1 MTIRLKCLA
10 PRPMASMRLIC
21 IPFAG
26 AGAAVF
32 RGWADLLPTHVEP
45 FAAQLPGREDRLS
58 EAAPTRWQPV
68 LDGLVAQLSRLP
80 PQRTAIFGHSLG
92 AVIAFELARR
102 LQGGGIA
109 PLEHLFVS
117 ARPWPGRP
125 QEPVAPLGLEDDAA
139 MLAMMQ
145 RRFGTLPASLSHPDI
160 RDVVLPALRADL
172 HLLDDHRYRPAPP
185 LPCGLTVFAGLHDP
199 GTEPATLSDWQS
211 ETSGTFAIETF
222 DGGHFFIEDMRHE
235 VTAAIASRL
244 PAPPRW

>member
-10 PRPMASMRLIC
+10 PRPMASTRLIC
-21 IPFAG
+21 VPFAG

-32 RGWADLLPTHVEP
+32 RGWADLLPAHVEL
-45 FAAQLPGREDRLS
+45 FAVQLPGREDRLS
-58 EAAPTRWQPV
+58 EAAPTRWRPA
-68 LDGLVAQLSRLP
+68 LDGLLAQVSRLP

-92 AVIAFELARR
+92 AVIGFELARQ
-102 LQGGGIA
+102 LQQCGSA

-125 QEPVAPLGLEDDAA
+125 QEPVAGFCTQDDAT

-145 RRFGTLPASLSHPDI
+145 DRFGALPASLSHPDI

-172 HLLDDHRYRPAPP
+172 QLLDDHRYRAAPP
-185 LPCGLTVFAGLHDP
+185 LPCGLTVFAGLRDP
-199 GTEPATLSDWQS
+199 GTDPATLSDWKS

-222 DGGHFFIEDMRHE
+222 DGGHFFVEDMRHE